1 MTRPEAHHPILI
13 VDDDDD
19 IRESLAECLELEGFA
34 VTTAANGAEGL
45 ARLRDDAT
53 PSLVLLDLMMP
64 VLDGYGFLEQQRK
77 DPRIA
82 QVPVLVITAGSFD
95 RRRTGNA
102 EIMRKPLDLGRLL
115 AIVAGARGRSGAA

>member
-13 VDDDDD
+13 VDDDED
-19 IRESLAECLELEGFA
+19 IRDSLAECLELEGFA
-34 VTTAANGAEGL
+34 VATAANGAEGL

-82 QVPVLVITAGSFD
+82 QVPVLVITAGAID
-95 RRRTGNA
+95 RGRTGQV
-102 EIMRKPLDLGRLL
+102 EVMRKPLDLGRLL
-115 AIVAGARGRSGAA
+115 AVIAAARGRAGTR